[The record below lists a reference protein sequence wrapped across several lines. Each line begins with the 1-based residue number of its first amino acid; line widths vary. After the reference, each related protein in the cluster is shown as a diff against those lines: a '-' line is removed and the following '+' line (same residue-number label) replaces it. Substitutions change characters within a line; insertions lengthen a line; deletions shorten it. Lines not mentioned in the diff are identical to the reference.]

1 MVKNEDQLKENFD
14 RIEKDKNLMNE
25 KELQS
30 ENKIEENQNE
40 IESVS
45 SEDFTSEN
53 LEEKQSEEVETST
66 EKGEEELTEMEK
78 IKIENEQLKNEVNE
92 WKEKFIRKMADF
104 DNYRKRAE
112 VEKAQAFQLGIE
124 SVIKNLLTILD
135 DFERTLNYSKEELN
149 QNPVLQGV
157 EMVYKKLFKILEDYG
172 LKRIDSLFQ
181 PFNHDLHEALIAVE
195 RNDVEPMTVV
205 EEVEKGYLLKDK
217 VIRHSKV
224 IVSKE
229 VSLEEKDSSNNEN
242 NEEGR

>member
-14 RIEKDKNLMNE
+14 RIEKDKNRMNE
-25 KELQS
+25 KELQL

-40 IESVS
+40 VESIS

-53 LEEKQSEEVETST
+53 LEEKQSEEMETLT
-66 EKGEEELTEMEK
+66 EKEEEELTEMEK

-112 VEKAQAFQLGIE
+112 VEKSQAFQLGIE
-124 SVIKNLLTILD
+124 SVIKNLLKILD

-149 QNPVLQGV
+149 QNPILQGV
-157 EMVYKKLFKILEDYG
+157 EMVYKKLFKMLESYG
-172 LKRIDSLFQ
+172 LKRIDSLFK

-205 EEVEKGYLLKDK
+205 EEIEKGYLLKDK

-224 IVSKE
+224 VVSKE
-229 VSLEEKDSSNNEN
+229 VSIEEKDSSNNEN
-242 NEEGR
+242 NEEGK